1 MDSHPPSFPPL
12 GHASDMTMPTNR
24 DHIYHAEPHQLGQ
37 RRRRRH
43 PASSHIM
50 LAASATAALFSFQC
64 APWTS
69 PSSVPYTRLPF
80 VASAAAL
87 PASIDSQTPGP
98 VAPSFLRR
106 LNVKGGSKGP
116 ADVLGTRGRQAGGG
130 EGGREGGPGGGR
142 EESAQEKATKTPCLP
157 RRVRGGMTRLTLAG
171 MGREDVE
178 EATDREDVR
187 GAEVQATGKETHS
200 TDAPA
205 STSGDEERRLEGDG
219 WVEPIC
225 REDPARFVL
234 FPIRHPELWEMYK
247 RHEASFWTAE
257 EVDLSQDMEDW
268 RVGREG

>member
-1 MDSHPPSFPPL
+1 
-12 GHASDMTMPTNR
+12 
-24 DHIYHAEPHQLGQ
+24 
-37 RRRRRH
+37 
-43 PASSHIM
+43 M

-87 PASIDSQTPGP
+87 PASVNSQISGP

-106 LNVKGGSKGP
+106 VNVKGGSKGP
-116 ADVLGTRGRQAGGG
+116 ADVLGTPGRQAGGG

-142 EESAQEKATKTPCLP
+142 EESAQGKATSTPCLP
-157 RRVRGGMTRLTLAG
+157 RWVRGGMTRLTRAG

-178 EATDREDVR
+178 EARDREDAR
-187 GAEVQATGKETHS
+187 GAEVPAGPTGLETHD

-205 STSGDEERRLEGDG
+205 STPGEGERSLEGDG

-268 RVGREG
+268 RVGREGGREGRREGG